1 MLVFELGLVVEVLY
15 GVVEV
20 LYGMVEV
27 LYGMVEGLYGMVAT
41 GRRKPVHAV
50 WYS

>member
-20 LYGMVEV
+20 LCGMVEV
-27 LYGMVEGLYGMVAT
+27 LYGMVEVLYGMVAT

>member
-15 GVVEV
+15 GV
-20 LYGMVEV
+20 VEV